1 MKKTVKKQLAA
12 GILAGIMA
20 LSFTACGSK
29 QEPQPEPPASQ
40 SEASDQTSAPEEQ
53 TLSDQVSM
61 SEVSISAIDIYSR
74 SLSDYEPEKGYV
86 IQGTVT
92 NNSDVSCDVYP
103 AFSVSLTDE
112 DEYGKARTRTMLL
125 MDSDAVFTP
134 YGPQKGSPDNKFLR
148 PVGLAPKETKEVRYY
163 ISTNASSLLA
173 AELQGDEKSGSIGGM
188 EQYYDVNPYTL
199 ADVKLLQLH
208 AEEAEKVYLP
218 VAEWGKNVTLKA
230 VDLSMPGLSVFANIP
245 EGTVTNTTKDRW
257 ERVNLYFDLSV
268 NGQTMNVPAIRKAE
282 RTFDHVDLGDSFD
295 IRDNT
300 GEYVGT
306 ESIAS
311 AQTKDFQV
319 AITPG
324 LLAYTPDLSAQ

>member
-103 AFSVSLTDE
+103 AFSVSLTD
-112 DEYGKARTRTMLL
+112 
-125 MDSDAVFTP
+125 AV
-134 YGPQKGSPDNKFLR
+134 S
-148 PVGLAPKETKEVRYY
+148 
-163 ISTNASSLLA
+163 
-173 AELQGDEKSGSIGGM
+173 
-188 EQYYDVNPYTL
+188 YTHL
-199 ADVKLLQLH
+199 T
-208 AEEAEKVYLP
+208 LP
-218 VAEWGKNVTLKA
+218 
-230 VDLSMPGLSVFANIP
+230 
-245 EGTVTNTTKDRW
+245 TT
-257 ERVNLYFDLSV
+257 
-268 NGQTMNVPAIRKAE
+268 
-282 RTFDHVDLGDSFD
+282 
-295 IRDNT
+295 
-300 GEYVGT
+300 
-306 ESIAS
+306 
-311 AQTKDFQV
+311 
-319 AITPG
+319 
-324 LLAYTPDLSAQ
+324 